1 MPDDVRITDHAG
13 VSWSAREIPGA
24 HLEFNDEMVEEHAA
38 YLRFEPQHD
47 AACPARAAWRYP
59 REWRSLP
66 REALVGL
73 LDAAQPVSR
82 VNARCMDDAE
92 LRRHLDELS
101 T

>member
-1 MPDDVRITDHAG
+1 MPDDVRITDRAG
-13 VSWSAREIPGA
+13 VSWWAREIPGL
-24 HLEFNDEMVEEHAA
+24 HVEFNDEVVEEHAT
-38 YLRFEPQHD
+38 YLRFEPLQD
-47 AACPARAAWRYP
+47 VASPARVARRYP

-73 LDAAQPVSR
+73 LDEAQPVAR
-82 VNARCMDDAE
+82 VHARCMEDAE